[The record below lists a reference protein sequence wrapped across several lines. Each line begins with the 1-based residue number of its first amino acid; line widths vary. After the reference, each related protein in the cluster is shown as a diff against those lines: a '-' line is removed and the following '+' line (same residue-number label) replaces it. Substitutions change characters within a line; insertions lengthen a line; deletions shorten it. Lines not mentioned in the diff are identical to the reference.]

1 MMSVLDRIL
10 LRLFAFIGVVFA
22 IWLGLWL
29 FGMQAV
35 IDATRTVVFLGGYYD
50 LLFIFVVFVL
60 GLRFLLF
67 PLTRRSIHSFVK
79 DTEAGEV
86 RISYV
91 TVRELASRAA
101 RQVRGVERI
110 HTAVDEGQNGLVVA
124 IRVRALT
131 GVDLTVM
138 CSEIQE
144 TVSQAVMQATSLKVA
159 AVHVQVADLSPE
171 LHNDK
176 PAR

>member
-1 MMSVLDRIL
+1 MSLLDRIL
-10 LRLFAFIGVVFA
+10 LRLFAFIGVVSA

-29 FGMQAV
+29 FGIQAV
-35 IDATRTVVFLGGYYD
+35 IDATRTIVFLGGYYN
-50 LLFIFVVFVL
+50 LLVILVVFVL
-60 GLRFLLF
+60 GLRYLLF

-91 TVRELASRAA
+91 TVRELSTRAA
-101 RQVRGVERI
+101 KQVRGVERI
-110 HTAVDEGQNGLVVA
+110 HTSVDGGQNGLAVL
-124 IRVRALT
+124 IRVRAVT

-138 CSEIQE
+138 CREIQE
-144 TVSQAVMQATSLKVA
+144 VVAQAVMHATSLKVA

-171 LHNDK
+171 
-176 PAR
+176 PVQR